1 MQLDISPNSLP
12 IYEALA
18 SGVRLELLRLI
29 SAGDYSITEL
39 SEKLDLSKAII
50 TKHIQKLEAARLITS
65 KKKPG
70 KSGVKKI
77 PHLAVDTIEI
87 TFPTQIYH
95 SFSMHS
101 SSIQLGH
108 YTNFEVVPTCGL
120 ATSEE
125 IVGKLDDPLSFV
137 EPSRVNASLLWFSE
151 GYVEYKIPN
160 NLAPDQA
167 PEMLEFVMEIASEF
181 PYSNNVWPSDISFF
195 INNIPIGTW
204 TCPGN
209 FSDTRG
215 FYTPQWWDDNLSQYG
230 LLKHLRISHTN
241 CAIDGEKL
249 SDLSL
254 KDLNIKDRQFI
265 DFRIAVLPNAANKG
279 GVTLFGRD
287 FGNHPQD
294 IIANLY
300 YS

>member
-1 MQLDISPNSLP
+1 MQLDISSNSLP

-18 SGVRLELLRLI
+18 SSVRLELLRLI

-39 SEKLDLSKAII
+39 SKKLNLSKAII

-65 KKKPG
+65 KKIPG

-95 SFSMHS
+95 SFSMYTT
-101 SSIQLGH
+101 SIQLGH

-120 ATSEE
+120 ATAEN

-160 NLAPDQA
+160 NLAHDQN

-181 PYSNNVWPSDISFF
+181 PYSNNVWPSDISFG
-195 INNIPIGTW
+195 I
-204 TCPGN
+204 
-209 FSDTRG
+209 S
-215 FYTPQWWDDNLSQYG
+215 LS
-230 LLKHLRISHTN
+230 
-241 CAIDGEKL
+241 A
-249 SDLSL
+249 
-254 KDLNIKDRQFI
+254 
-265 DFRIAVLPNAANKG
+265 
-279 GVTLFGRD
+279 
-287 FGNHPQD
+287 
-294 IIANLY
+294 
-300 YS
+300 